1 MRDGDWVQYSDV
13 VHALNIV
20 STVVHRT
27 PFLYSKTFSRWSGC
41 EVYLK
46 LENLQRTGAFKIRGA
61 YNMIAHLS
69 PEERQKGVVCASAG
83 NHAQGVALSA
93 SLFGIPAT
101 VVMPEQAPQAKI
113 EATEGYGAKVL
124 LRGNTY
130 NDAYEY
136 AMQFCRLTGATFV
149 HAFDHPHVIA
159 GQGTVALEMLQDRL
173 DLDAI
178 LVPIG
183 GGGLIAGVGVAV
195 KAVQP
200 QIQVIG
206 IEPAGSP
213 SMLLSLQNGRR
224 TTLSSIQTIAD
235 GLAVKT
241 PGELTFSIVQKVV
254 DDVITV
260 TEEEI
265 SEAMWLLLERNK
277 SLVEG
282 AGAVG
287 VAALLSGRY
296 PWLKGKK
303 VAVIVSGG
311 NVDMN
316 RLLALPRKE
325 QNTSFSREARKPKK
339 LLAHASSR

>member
-1 MRDGDWVQYSDV
+1 MHDGDLVQYSDV
-13 VHALNIV
+13 VDALNVV
-20 STVVHRT
+20 SEVVHRT
-27 PFLYSKTFSRWSGC
+27 PLIYSKTFSRWSGS

-61 YNMIAHLS
+61 YNMIAHLA
-69 PEERQKGVVCASAG
+69 PEEREKGVVAASAG

-101 VVMPEQAPQAKI
+101 VVMPEKAPQAKI

-136 AMQFCRLTGATFV
+136 AMQYCRLTGATFV

-159 GQGTVALEMLQDRL
+159 GQGTIALEILQERM

-183 GGGLIAGVGVAV
+183 GGGLIAGIGVAA
-195 KAVQP
+195 KAIQP
-200 QIQVIG
+200 QIKVIG
-206 IEPAGSP
+206 IQPAGSP
-213 SMLLSLQNGRR
+213 SMLLSLQNGQR

-241 PGELTFSIVQKVV
+241 PGELTFSLIQEVV
-254 DDVITV
+254 DDVIAV

-277 SLVEG
+277 NLVEG

-287 VAALLSGRY
+287 VAALLSHRC
-296 PWLKGKK
+296 PELKGKK
-303 VAVIVSGG
+303 VAVVVSGG
-311 NVDMN
+311 NVDMS
-316 RLLALPRKE
+316 RLMALPRKE
-325 QNTSFSREARKPKK
+325 QSAHFSREDRKPKK
-339 LLAHASSR
+339 ALQHA